1 MKKKIK
7 ITWLLACVLLIIVG
21 CGSRAT
27 IKHSNRQTSGK
38 QVQKTRKDN
47 KKTLI
52 IYYSYSG
59 TTQRVAEQL
68 KQLTKGTLYELKL
81 QKPYTGDS
89 NEVSDR
95 VFAERGKKKMPK
107 LKGKLPDVTKYDQI
121 LIGTPVWNAS
131 MSNPTASYLEQTDF
145 DGKTVAP
152 FWTYITDEGSTEKD
166 FKKRSQNAQMAD
178 GLALDSP
185 DGMSDEE
192 LDEALNEWLDGI
204 N

>member
-1 MKKKIK
+1 M
-7 ITWLLACVLLIIVG
+7 IV
-21 CGSRAT
+21 
-27 IKHSNRQTSGK
+27 
-38 QVQKTRKDN
+38 
-47 KKTLI
+47 
-52 IYYSYSG
+52 YYSYSG
-59 TTQRVAEQL
+59 TTQKVAKQL

-81 QKPYTGDS
+81 EKPYTGDS

-121 LIGTPVWNAS
+121 LIGTPVWNTS

-166 FKKRSQNAQMAD
+166 FKKRSQNAKMAD

-185 DGMSDEE
+185 DGMSDEK

-204 N
+204 TN